1 MNELIKIYREAWS
14 KAGHK
19 GQGKVMLAHHMFCH
33 EDHNRALEIA
43 RGPLNRYLK
52 SLVDAAS
59 MWMTGSSSS
68 DYPGYDKI
76 IETLSKET
84 ADSQIAKSAAFIGS
98 PERLVEQI
106 REYNEAT
113 GGFDI
118 ASMQVNFNDLDMS
131 VAENSM
137 RLFSEKV
144 LPHIQ

>member
-1 MNELIKIYREAWS
+1 
-14 KAGHK
+14 
-19 GQGKVMLAHHMFCH
+19 MLAHHMFCH
-33 EDHNRALEIA
+33 EDHNTALEIA
-43 RGPLNRYLK
+43 RDPLNRYLK

-59 MWMTGSSSS
+59 MWVERSSSK

-98 PERLVEQI
+98 PERLIEQI
-106 REYNEAT
+106 QEYNEAT

-118 ASMQVNFNDLDMS
+118 VSMQVNFNDLDVS
-131 VAENSM
+131 LAENSM

-144 LPHIQ
+144 IPHVK

>member
-1 MNELIKIYREAWS
+1 MSDRIRPTSIGRWPF
-14 KAGHK
+14 K
-19 GQGKVMLAHHMFCH
+19 GDVSPSTVADWLQCTQPV
-33 EDHNRALEIA
+33 
-43 RGPLNRYLK
+43 
-52 SLVDAAS
+52 LVD
-59 MWMTGSSSS
+59 TRGQSSCEACF
-68 DYPGYDKI
+68 PPVRWCFIQRNNKPRRVL
-76 IETLSKET
+76 TP
-84 ADSQIAKSAAFIGS
+84 DSPCIHS
-98 PERLVEQI
+98 PFGPILESRTHCQTSFEQI